1 MSIKFVT
8 INDMEIDNIDFD
20 DTSLGEMTSIDDV
33 VDTTLKS
40 DAVTPPAD
48 PATPPVDEAKSKK
61 GETKSKKAA
70 PAPVNP
76 PIDSI
81 KDEKGDTDESNDSEE
96 SDEVGEGFIKGIAK
110 KIGIELGD
118 DEDFEDSEDG
128 LVAFT
133 QRAADSMADA
143 KLNGYFASLPSIA
156 GDFFDY
162 CQMLG
167 EDATEENIKA
177 FFNTVNPEINYAE
190 VDLDNTDVQKAVMKT
205 FYKKMD
211 YTDEEIKDAIDDLE
225 IADTLRKQS
234 EVASKKLGA
243 IQTKERAGLLEQER
257 QAESQRKENT
267 KAFFGNIKNVIDSG
281 KVNNFTI
288 PVTEKRAIFDYDTQ
302 GEFMKDLNSILKD
315 PSKRVELAIAVKN
328 KFNLGK
334 YVQAAAATQ
343 KANTLSAK
351 LRNSVGTGKNGA
363 SGQNVSNNSIDW
375 DSI

>member
-1 MSIKFVT
+1 
-8 INDMEIDNIDFD
+8 MEIDNIDFD
-20 DTSLGEMTSIDDV
+20 DTSLEETTSIDDV
-33 VDTTLKS
+33 VDTTPKS
-40 DAVTPPAD
+40 DAVTPSAEPVN
-48 PATPPVDEAKSKK
+48 PPVDDTKSKK
-61 GETKSKKAA
+61 GETKSKKPAA

-76 PIDSI
+76 PIDTI
-81 KDEKGDTDESNDSEE
+81 KDEKGDTDADDTDDSKE
-96 SDEVGEGFIKGIAK
+96 SDDIEEGFIKGIAK

-118 DEDFEDSEDG
+118 GEDFEDSEDG

-167 EDATEENIKA
+167 EDATEDNIKA

-211 YTDEEIKDAIDDLE
+211 YTDEEIKEAIDDME
-225 IADTLRKQS
+225 IADTLKKQS
-234 EVASKKLGA
+234 EIASKKLGA
-243 IQTKERAGLLEQER
+243 IQSKERANLLEQER
-257 QAESQRKENT
+257 QAEIQRKENT
-267 KAFFGNIKNVIDSG
+267 RAFFGNIKNVIDSG

-302 GEFMKDLNSILKD
+302 GDFMKDLNSILKD
-315 PSKRVELAIAVKN
+315 PTKRVELAIAVKN

-343 KANTLSAK
+343 KATALSAK

-363 SGQNVSNNSIDW
+363 SSQNVANNAIDW
-375 DSI
+375 DNI

>member
-1 MSIKFVT
+1 
-8 INDMEIDNIDFD
+8 MEIDNIDFD

-33 VDTTLKS
+33 VDTTPKS

-48 PATPPVDEAKSKK
+48 PATPPVEEAKSKK
-61 GETKSKKAA
+61 GETKSKKAT
-70 PAPVNP
+70 PATPVNP
-76 PIDSI
+76 PIDTI
-81 KDEKGDTDESNDSEE
+81 KDEKGETDEPDDSEE

-167 EDATEENIKA
+167 EDATEDNIKA

-234 EVASKKLGA
+234 EIASKKLGA
-243 IQTKERAGLLEQER
+243 IQSKERASLLEQER
-257 QAESQRKENT
+257 QAEYQRKENT
-267 KAFFGNIKNVIDSG
+267 RAFFGNIKNVIDSG

-302 GEFMKDLNSILKD
+302 GDFMKDLNSILKD

-343 KANTLSAK
+343 KATALSAK

>member
-1 MSIKFVT
+1 
-8 INDMEIDNIDFD
+8 MEIDNIDFD

-33 VDTTLKS
+33 VDTTPKS
-40 DAVTPPAD
+40 DAVTLPAD

-70 PAPVNP
+70 PAAPVNP
-76 PIDSI
+76 PIDTI
-81 KDEKGDTDESNDSEE
+81 KDEKGETDESEDSEE
-96 SDEVGEGFIKGIAK
+96 SEEIEEGFIKGIAK

-167 EDATEENIKA
+167 EDATEDNIKA

-211 YTDEEIKDAIDDLE
+211 YTDEEIKDAIDDME
-225 IADTLRKQS
+225 IADTLKKQS

-257 QAESQRKENT
+257 QAEHQRKENT
-267 KAFFGNIKNVIDSG
+267 KAFFGSIKNVIDSG

-288 PVTEKRAIFDYDTQ
+288 PVTEKKAIFEYDTQ
-302 GEFMKDLNSILKD
+302 GGLMKDLNEILKD
-315 PSKRVELAIAVKN
+315 PTRRTELNIWVKN
-328 KFNLGK
+328 KGNLNK

>member
-1 MSIKFVT
+1 
-8 INDMEIDNIDFD
+8 MEIDNIDFD

>member
-1 MSIKFVT
+1 
-8 INDMEIDNIDFD
+8 MEIDNIDFD
-20 DTSLGEMTSIDDV
+20 DISLGEMTSIDDV
-33 VDTTLKS
+33 VDTTPKG
-40 DAVTPPAD
+40 DAATPPAE
-48 PATPPVDEAKSKK
+48 PATPPVDDAKSKK

-70 PAPVNP
+70 ATAPVNS
-76 PIDSI
+76 PIDDI
-81 KDEKGDTDESNDSEE
+81 KDEEGKTDEPKDSDDTEE
-96 SDEVGEGFIKGIAK
+96 DGEIEEGFIKGIAK

-143 KLNGYFASLPSIA
+143 KLNNYFSGLPSIA

-167 EDATEENIKA
+167 EDATEDNIKA

-211 YTDEEIKDAIDDLE
+211 YTDEEIKEAIDDLE
-225 IADTLRKQS
+225 IADTLKKQS

-257 QAESQRKENT
+257 QAENQRKENT
-267 KAFFGNIKNVIDSG
+267 KAFFSNIKNVIESG

-288 PVTEKRAIFDYDTQ
+288 PITEKRAIFEYDTQ
-302 GEFMKDLNSILKD
+302 GGLMKDLNEILKD
-315 PSKRVELAIAVKN
+315 PTRRTELNIWVKN
-328 KFNLGK
+328 KGNLSK

-343 KANTLSAK
+343 KANTLSSK

-375 DSI
+375 DSIT